1 MPVSNSVLHRW
12 PCIGKVNMIAV
23 LVRGLPRSRTNGI
36 SIIIRRASL
45 YEYTDKKLGGFA
57 MTVCRL
63 PSLGR
68 W

>member
-1 MPVSNSVLHRW
+1 
-12 PCIGKVNMIAV
+12 MIAV